1 VADPTLLTGV
11 IGTVAG
17 VIGTTFAVYT
27 ARREKVKD
35 DENDDEQRAA
45 GSVASW
51 TALNAALD
59 REIRRMHEEMDRLR
73 DEYERHLQAA
83 RNRITEL
90 EGEVATLKRLLRGE
104 QPG

>member
-1 VADPTLLTGV
+1 MLTAL
-11 IGTVAG
+11 IGTAAG
-17 VIGTTFAVYT
+17 VIGTTFAVIT

-35 DENDDEQRAA
+35 DESEAEERAA

-83 RNRITEL
+83 RFRITEL
-90 EGEVATLKRLLRGE
+90 ETEVATLKRLLRGE